1 MVHLVPELVKLTGM
15 TDRERS
21 NFKTMQ
27 EVAKFTKLFP
37 NQRMEEQNKLV
48 DNLKQQLAMTS

>member
-1 MVHLVPELVKLTGM
+1 
-15 TDRERS
+15 
-21 NFKTMQ
+21 MQ

>member
-1 MVHLVPELVKLTGM
+1 
-15 TDRERS
+15 
-21 NFKTMQ
+21 MQ

-48 DNLKQQLAMTS
+48 DNLKQQLAMTSQSPIGIGEQMSV